1 MLEQLTEL
9 EDRYEKEL
17 EFNSSRVLVSLDK
30 NDVSEVTESILKHVL
45 ENLETTI
52 NSALKYIEEQKES
65 YGIGFADD
73 LTEPQIIINSDSFSV
88 YWYSEKG
95 EEQGASIIAADYI
108 WPELTPQGI
117 TVGD

>member
-1 MLEQLTEL
+1 MLELFTEL

-17 EFNSSRVLVSLDK
+17 EFKSNRVLVSLDK
-30 NDVSEVTESILKHVL
+30 NEISDVTENILRHVM

-52 NSALKYIEEQKES
+52 NSSLKYIEEQKET
-65 YGIGFADD
+65 YEIGFVDD
-73 LTEPQIIINSDSFSV
+73 LTEPQIILNSENFSV

-95 EEQGASIIAADYI
+95 EDQGASIIAADYI
-108 WPELTPQGI
+108 WPEATPQGI

>member
-1 MLEQLTEL
+1 MLELFTEL

-17 EFNSSRVLVSLDK
+17 EFNSNRVLVSLDK
-30 NDVSEVTESILKHVL
+30 NEISEVTEAILKHVI

-52 NSALKYIEEQKES
+52 NSSLKYIEEQKEP
-65 YGIGFADD
+65 YEIGFVDD
-73 LTEPQIIINSDSFSV
+73 LTEPQIIINSENFSV

-95 EEQGASIIAADYI
+95 EDQGASIIAADYI
-108 WPELTPQGI
+108 WPEATPQGI